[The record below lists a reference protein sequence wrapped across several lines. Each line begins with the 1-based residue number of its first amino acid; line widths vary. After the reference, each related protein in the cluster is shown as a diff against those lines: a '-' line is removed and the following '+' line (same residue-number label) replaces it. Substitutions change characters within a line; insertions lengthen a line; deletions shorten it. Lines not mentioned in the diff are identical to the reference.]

1 MIKRKVL
8 IIPVAEDE
16 TLLDTWTVSS
26 EIDPMLFKLCESVG
40 WELVLVF
47 SPSLKSKEEENL
59 IVVDIV
65 KSVEWP
71 VNCKESVV
79 VIAAVFV
86 VFQLLMVEDGEN
98 DFVLVDKT

>member
-1 MIKRKVL
+1 
-8 IIPVAEDE
+8 
-16 TLLDTWTVSS
+16 
-26 EIDPMLFKLCESVG
+26 MLFKLCESVG

-47 SPSLKSKEEENL
+47 PPSLKSKEEENL

-79 VIAAVFV
+79 VIAVVFV